1 MKCLYISFF
10 SSSIFFF
17 SFHCSFIFFCCSL
30 VTPLSS
36 SSFHIL
42 SFSLSLIVYR
52 LSRSLFDTP
61 TDWSVR
67 SPCGALNSIG
77 NYFFLAVRP
86 AQTNCTS
93 HMSAPYKT
101 GMFDPLFR
109 ARVPFAPELDC
120 DGEEI
125 FTDALVY

>member
-1 MKCLYISFF
+1 MFIHFLFF
-10 SSSIFFF
+10 FLDLFFFF
-17 SFHCSFIFFCCSL
+17 SLFIYFFFCCSL

-42 SFSLSLIVYR
+42 SFSSSLIVYR